1 MEAVTRT
8 PIIAGER
15 FLMVSRFIAFLIAS
29 AATPAVA
36 ASQAELDSLA
46 NSMGVRVAILDNK
59 PAICP
64 KQNGGCFLSELDLTM
79 PATLPRDLDFQLHFS
94 SVSPVIQADS
104 DSFTVRLINGDL
116 HVLRPRAGVRLQPG
130 KTYPVRLWSQSHFFS
145 AYYVIPNMF
154 LVSGNLAP
162 RVIAATRTVADQE
175 SGLEILPFVAPLTD
189 EAHLATQAPDD
200 ETRWQTPE
208 RAFDLFAERA
218 TDAVPADIVII
229 PAPTSVRRLDGP
241 AIDLTKGARLTLTAV
256 QRASIQAAIADL
268 AAAGVPEG
276 SGSPI
281 RIHIS
286 RAMRPESY
294 RLTAR
299 AGAIDIAAADSA
311 GAAYA
316 LESLAQQATHDGGHL
331 HPMIIEDAPRAPF
344 RGLHIDLARN
354 FHSKGEVL
362 KLIAQMGRYKLNKL
376 HLHLGDDEGWRLQ
389 IARLAELTQV
399 GAYRCYDPS
408 ETRCLLPQ
416 LGAGPD
422 RNTPVNG
429 YLSSA
434 DYLEI
439 LKAAKAR
446 HIEVIPSFD
455 MPGHSRA
462 AIKSMEARYR
472 RLSAAGRR
480 AEAEQFRLVEPADRT
495 EYRSVQNYNDNTL
508 NVCLESTYRFIDAV
522 IDDLAA
528 LHKAAGVPLKTY
540 HIGADETAGAWS
552 KSPACNA
559 LMKKTGRKIDQL
571 GPMFIER
578 VAASLARRGIEV
590 AGWSD
595 GLGHVNAAKMPKKV
609 QSNIWSDLFTTA
621 PAEAHAHANR
631 GWRTVI
637 SVPNLLY
644 FDMPYAPHPLERGY
658 DWGTRGADTFKLF
671 SFLPENIPANASVMK
686 DIKNKPAKTKD
697 TEPLSAGRALAG
709 SQAQLWSETV
719 RSDATAD
726 YMLFPRLLA
735 FAERAWHRA
744 AWEPTYRRGESY
756 TFGDGKVDPQAT
768 RSDWAGF
775 AAKLPEH
782 LRHFDEVGIFYRL
795 APPGARITNGTLEA
809 NTELPGQAIEYRVSG
824 GSWQPYQGPVR
835 VSRAVQLRTRSF
847 DGRRASRIVEV
858 PSP

>member
-1 MEAVTRT
+1 
-8 PIIAGER
+8 
-15 FLMVSRFIAFLIAS
+15 
-29 AATPAVA
+29 
-36 ASQAELDSLA
+36 
-46 NSMGVRVAILDNK
+46 
-59 PAICP
+59 
-64 KQNGGCFLSELDLTM
+64 
-79 PATLPRDLDFQLHFS
+79 
-94 SVSPVIQADS
+94 
-104 DSFTVRLINGDL
+104 
-116 HVLRPRAGVRLQPG
+116 
-130 KTYPVRLWSQSHFFS
+130 
-145 AYYVIPNMF
+145 
-154 LVSGNLAP
+154 
-162 RVIAATRTVADQE
+162 
-175 SGLEILPFVAPLTD
+175 
-189 EAHLATQAPDD
+189 
-200 ETRWQTPE
+200 
-208 RAFDLFAERA
+208 
-218 TDAVPADIVII
+218 
-229 PAPTSVRRLDGP
+229 
-241 AIDLTKGARLTLTAV
+241 
-256 QRASIQAAIADL
+256 
-268 AAAGVPEG
+268 
-276 SGSPI
+276 
-281 RIHIS
+281 
-286 RAMRPESY
+286 
-294 RLTAR
+294 
-299 AGAIDIAAADSA
+299 
-311 GAAYA
+311 
-316 LESLAQQATHDGGHL
+316 
-331 HPMIIEDAPRAPF
+331 
-344 RGLHIDLARN
+344 
-354 FHSKGEVL
+354 
-362 KLIAQMGRYKLNKL
+362 
-376 HLHLGDDEGWRLQ
+376 
-389 IARLAELTQV
+389 
-399 GAYRCYDPS
+399 
-408 ETRCLLPQ
+408 
-416 LGAGPD
+416 
-422 RNTPVNG
+422 
-429 YLSSA
+429 
-434 DYLEI
+434 
-439 LKAAKAR
+439 
-446 HIEVIPSFD
+446 
-455 MPGHSRA
+455 
-462 AIKSMEARYR
+462 
-472 RLSAAGRR
+472 
-480 AEAEQFRLVEPADRT
+480 
-495 EYRSVQNYNDNTL
+495 
-508 NVCLESTYRFIDAV
+508 
-522 IDDLAA
+522 
-528 LHKAAGVPLKTY
+528 VPLKTY